1 MSAMIRVAYITH
13 YADLYGANR
22 SLLELIGELQRR
34 GEVEP
39 HVLLPLDGPLVQE
52 LQGMSVPYRIV
63 PFEARMAGR
72 YYMGGP
78 HHRLLQRWRQ
88 SQAGRARGRRNRE
101 RLPALIDQVKAW
113 RVGLVHA
120 NSGVVSIAPDVAS
133 DASLPLVW
141 HIREMLAAHYG
152 LQPDEGWGEHARAL
166 RSADRL
172 IGNSKAVRE
181 DVLHHTALVRPMEV
195 IYNGVLPARRY
206 GELRSAAGARWSR
219 PGPFT
224 FAMVGLIHP
233 SKGHME
239 ALEAFRM
246 VIDQGLD
253 ARLIIAGEGRV
264 EALRERIAAL
274 RLDDRVELA
283 GFLPDVFGFYERSH
297 ALLMCSQHEAMG
309 RVTVEAMASGIPVI
323 AHASGGTLELIR
335 DGEDGLFYKAGA
347 GELAQHMRTLI
358 ADRSLAQCL
367 GDRGSLNAEA
377 RFTVERHAEEVLR
390 VYHEVLSA
398 R

>member
-13 YADLYGANR
+13 YAELYGANR

-34 GEVEP
+34 AEVEP

-52 LQGMSVPYRIV
+52 LQRMSVPYRII
-63 PFEARMAGR
+63 PFETRMAGR

-88 SQAGRARGRRNRE
+88 SRAANARGRRNRE

-113 RVGLVHA
+113 RVRLVHA
-120 NSGVVSIAPDVAS
+120 NSGVVNIASDIAS

-152 LQPDEGWGEHARAL
+152 LRPDEGWSEHARAL
-166 RSADRL
+166 RSADKV

-181 DVLHHTALVRPMEV
+181 DVLRHTSLVRPMEV
-195 IYNGVLPARRY
+195 IYNGVLRAHRY
-206 GELRSAAGARWSR
+206 AELRSAAGVRWSR

-239 ALEAFRM
+239 ALDALRM
-246 VIDQGLD
+246 VIDHGLD

-264 EALRERIAAL
+264 DALRERIAEL
-274 RLDDRVELA
+274 KLGGHVEVT
-283 GFLPDVFGFYERSH
+283 GFLPDVFGLYERSH

-323 AHASGGTLELIR
+323 AHASGGTLELVHDR
-335 DGEDGLFYKAGA
+335 EDGLFYKDGA

-358 ADRSLAQCL
+358 ADRSLAQRL

-377 RFTVERHAEEVLR
+377 RFTVERHAQDVLR
-390 VYHEVLSA
+390 VYREVLSA